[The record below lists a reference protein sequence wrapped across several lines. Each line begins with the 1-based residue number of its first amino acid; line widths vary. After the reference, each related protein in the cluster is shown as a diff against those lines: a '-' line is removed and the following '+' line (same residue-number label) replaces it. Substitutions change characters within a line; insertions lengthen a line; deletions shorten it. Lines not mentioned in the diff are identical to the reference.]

1 MKRITG
7 LGVLASIILSSC
19 GPDANE
25 IAQTVAVESEK
36 VAQRIVAET
45 AKFESK
51 VALAVEETQTA
62 QPTSTE
68 TETPTVTNTESPT
81 ASKTITSSPT
91 HTQTFTPT
99 QTATAS
105 PTDTPTAT
113 ATMTP
118 TATATPK
125 PLARVNVAWGNLR
138 FGPGTVYGVVAKLEE
153 GTELVPLER
162 YEDAGWFRVEVE
174 GSGAQGWISA
184 TIVDINLAASTLPV
198 AEVIPPTPTAMP
210 TPTQVPTNTPG
221 VLPEEVATSQH
232 VVQPSEPPMLD
243 KLYIVMMRVGIS
255 QTGIKAYANERGMTF
270 EDAVNQLWVLYVR

>member
-7 LGVLASIILSSC
+7 LGVLASMILASC
-19 GPDANE
+19 GPDAVE
-25 IAQTVAVESEK
+25 IASTVAVESEK

-68 TETPTVTNTESPT
+68 TETPTVTNTETPT

-105 PTDTPTAT
+105 PTHTPTAT

-138 FGPGTVYGVVAKLEE
+138 FGPGTVYVVVAKLEE
-153 GTELVPLER
+153 GTELAPLER
-162 YEDAGWFRVEVE
+162 YETGWFRVEVE

-184 TIVDINLAASTLPV
+184 TIVDINFAASTLPV

-210 TPTQVPTNTPG
+210 TPTQVPTNTPD
-221 VLPEEVATSQH
+221 VLPVKVGTS
-232 VVQPSEPPMLD
+232 
-243 KLYIVMMRVGIS
+243 RGR
-255 QTGIKAYANERGMTF
+255 IKAGKSCIHGRATLRAMATEVRLTRKYCTPVPSPISPATPRPF
-270 EDAVNQLWVLYVR
+270 FACYEDC